1 MKRFLLLLLLVAVTS
16 TPLFAQQGSGIDRFF
31 EKYESDQSFTLIS
44 VTPKMFSM
52 FSKLDIN
59 SSEGKQFLQ
68 IVKKIRGLRILA
80 KENTKGGNLLFKE
93 ASSMLNKEFEELMTV
108 RDGKDDL
115 RFMVKENAKGNIAE
129 LIMLVGS
136 DDEFLAMSLIGDI
149 DLAEISQLA
158 SNMNIDGFDKL
169 KNIKKP

>member
-59 SSEGKQFLQ
+59 STEGKQLLQ
-68 IVKKIRGLRILA
+68 IAKKIKGLRILA
-80 KENTKGGNLLFKE
+80 RENTRGGNQLFKE
-93 ASSMLNKEFEELMTV
+93 ASSMLSKEFEELMTV

-115 RFMVKENAKGNIAE
+115 RFLVKENAKGNIAE

-136 DDEFLAMSLIGDI
+136 DQEFLAMSLVGDI
-149 DLAEISQLA
+149 DLTEISQLA
-158 SNMNIDGFDKL
+158 STINIDGFDKL
-169 KNIKKP
+169 KNLKK

>member
-1 MKRFLLLLLLVAVTS
+1 MKRFLLLVLLIAGTGL
-16 TPLFAQQGSGIDRFF
+16 PIFAQQGSGIDRFF
-31 EKYESDQSFTLIS
+31 EKYENDQTFTLIS

-59 SSEGKQFLQ
+59 SSDGKQFLQ
-68 IVKKIRGLRILA
+68 IVKKIKGLRLLA
-80 KENTKGGNLLFKE
+80 KENTKGGTSLFKE
-93 ASSMLNKEFEELMTV
+93 ASSMLSKDFEELMTV

-115 RFMVKENAKGNIAE
+115 RFLVKENAKGNIAE

-136 DDEFLAMSLIGDI
+136 DTEFLAMSLIGDI

-158 SNMNIDGFDKL
+158 NGMNIEGFDKL
-169 KNIKKP
+169 KHIKK

>member
-1 MKRFLLLLLLVAVTS
+1 MKRFLLLLLLAVTS
-16 TPLFAQQGSGIDRFF
+16 MQLFAQQGSGIDRFF
-31 EKYESDQSFTLIS
+31 EKYESDQTFTLIS

-59 SSEGKQFLQ
+59 STEGKQFLQ

-80 KENTKGGNLLFKE
+80 KENAKGGNLLFKE
-93 ASSMLNKEFEELMTV
+93 ASSMLSKDFEELMTV
-108 RDGKDDL
+108 RNGKDDL
-115 RFMVKENAKGNIAE
+115 RFMVKENARGNIAE

-136 DDEFLAMSLIGDI
+136 EQEFLAMSLVGDI

-158 SNMNIDGFDKL
+158 GSMDIEGFDKL
-169 KNIKKP
+169 KNLKK

>member
-1 MKRFLLLLLLVAVTS
+1 MKRFLFLVLFMTVTGMH
-16 TPLFAQQGSGIDRFF
+16 LFAQQGSGIDRFF
-31 EKYESDQSFTLIS
+31 EKYENDQTFTLIS

-59 SSEGKQFLQ
+59 SNEGKQFLQ
-68 IVKKIRGLRILA
+68 IVKRIRGLRILA
-80 KENTKGGNLLFKE
+80 RENTKGGNQLFKE
-93 ASSMLNKEFEELMTV
+93 ASSLLSKEFEELMTV

-136 DDEFLAMSLIGDI
+136 DTEFLAMSLIGDI
-149 DLAEISQLA
+149 DLNEISQLA
-158 SNMNIDGFDKL
+158 NSMNIEGFDKL
-169 KNIKKP
+169 KNIKK

>member
-1 MKRFLLLLLLVAVTS
+1 MKRFMLLLLLAVTS
-16 TPLFAQQGSGIDRFF
+16 MQLFAQQGSGIDRFF

-59 SSEGKQFLQ
+59 STEGKQFLQ
-68 IVKKIRGLRILA
+68 IVKKIKGLRILA
-80 KENTKGGNLLFKE
+80 KENTKGGNQLFKE
-93 ASSMLNKEFEELMTV
+93 ASSLLNKEFEELMTV
-108 RDGKDDL
+108 RNGKDDL

-136 DDEFLAMSLIGDI
+136 DNEFLAMSLVGDI
-149 DLAEISQLA
+149 DLNEISQIA
-158 SNMNIDGFDKL
+158 GSMNIEGFDKL
-169 KNIKKP
+169 KNLKK

>member
-1 MKRFLLLLLLVAVTS
+1 MKRFLLLLLCVAAISATS
-16 TPLFAQQGSGIDRFF
+16 FAQQGSVIDRFF

-44 VTPKMFSM
+44 ITPKMFSM

-59 SSEGKQFLQ
+59 SGEGKEFLQ
-68 IVKKIRGLRILA
+68 IVKKIKGLRILA
-80 KENTKGGNLLFKE
+80 KENTKGAPQLFKE
-93 ASSMLNKEFEELMTV
+93 ASSMLSKEFELLMTI

-115 RFMVKENAKGNIAE
+115 RFLVKENAKGNIAE

-136 DDEFLAMSLIGDI
+136 DEEFLAMSLVGDI

-158 SNMNIDGFDKL
+158 SGMNVQGFDKL
-169 KNIKKP
+169 KNLKK

>member
-1 MKRFLLLLLLVAVTS
+1 MKRFMLLLLLAVTS
-16 TPLFAQQGSGIDRFF
+16 MQLFAQQGSGIDRFF

-59 SSEGKQFLQ
+59 SNEGKQFLQ

-93 ASSMLNKEFEELMTV
+93 ASAMLNKEFEELMTV
-108 RDGKDDL
+108 RNGKDDL

-136 DDEFLAMSLIGDI
+136 DNEFLAMSLVGDI
-149 DLAEISQLA
+149 DLNEISQIA
-158 SNMNIDGFDKL
+158 GSMNIEGFDKL
-169 KNIKKP
+169 KNLKK

>member
-1 MKRFLLLLLLVAVTS
+1 MKRFLLLALFTVAGMQ
-16 TPLFAQQGSGIDRFF
+16 LFAQQGSGIDRFF
-31 EKYESDQSFTLIS
+31 QKYESDQSFTLIS

-59 SSEGKQFLQ
+59 SLEGKQFMS
-68 IVKKIRGLRILA
+68 IVKKLRGLRILA
-80 KENTKGGNLLFKE
+80 KENTKEGNALFKE
-93 ASSMLNKEFEELMTV
+93 ASSLLSKDFEELMTV

-115 RFMVKENAKGNIAE
+115 RFMVKENSQGNIAE

-136 DDEFLAMSLIGDI
+136 TEEFLAMSLVGDI

-158 SNMNIDGFDKL
+158 NGMNIDGFDKL
-169 KNIKKP
+169 KKLRK